1 MALMEVNFF
10 SKALMRP
17 VTMNVILPA
26 DKVFFGEET
35 EEENKPFKTLYLLH
49 GVMGNYT
56 DWVTG
61 TCIKRWAE
69 EKNLAVVMPS
79 GANMF
84 YMDHPNANENYSE
97 FIGKELVKITR
108 RMFPLSHKKEDTFIA
123 GLSMGGY
130 GAIRNGL
137 KYHDTFGYIAGLSS
151 AVILEK
157 MGTADDSSPM
167 FFEKKS
173 FLESVFGDLSRI
185 KDCEI
190 NPEWIAENMK
200 KDGIPFPHMYL
211 ACGLDGEA
219 MDYLVNKF
227 NEENTDGITVEAVY
241 QGEYDDTINKLKSA
255 QIGNMGADLV
265 QIYDIGTRFMID
277 SGWVIPMQELINAD
291 GYDISQ
297 IEPNIAAY
305 YTVNNELY
313 SMPFNSSTPILYY
326 NKDMFEKAGITE
338 VPTSLEG
345 ILAIGDDLKTKGGAG
360 EPLALS
366 IYGWYFE
373 QWLCKQGLS
382 YADNG
387 NGRDAAATAVE
398 FDSNGGA
405 LNILNEWKA
414 LNDADV
420 APNVGRDGSD
430 TATTDFTSGKAA
442 ITLGSTASLKQIL
455 QDVNGS
461 FEVGTAYFPT
471 IKDGDEGGVSI
482 GGASLW
488 ALNNNDD
495 MKAAATW
502 KFIKFLISPESQ
514 AYWNAETGYFPVTRA
529 ADEEQTFKDNVA
541 QYPQFQTAIDQLHD
555 SKPQYAGALLSVFPE
570 ARQIVETEIEN
581 MINGNET
588 PEKAVESM
596 ASQINSSIEDYNLV
610 NE

>member
-1 MALMEVNFF
+1 MKKKVIASILAASMAAMALTGCGGGKTTSEAQGATTDETTA
-10 SKALMRP
+10 STEAGS
-17 VTMNVILPA
+17 TA
-26 DKVFFGEET
+26 DGAEAPDLNQDTK
-35 EEENKPFKTLYLLH
+35 
-49 GVMGNYT
+49 
-56 DWVTG
+56 G
-61 TCIKRWAE
+61 TT
-69 EKNLAVVMPS
+69 
-79 GANMF
+79 
-84 YMDHPNANENYSE
+84 
-97 FIGKELVKITR
+97 IT
-108 RMFPLSHKKEDTFIA
+108 FWH
-123 GLSMGGY
+123 SMGGV
-130 GAIRNGL
+130 N
-137 KYHDTFGYIAGLSS
+137 
-151 AVILEK
+151 
-157 MGTADDSSPM
+157 
-167 FFEKKS
+167 
-173 FLESVFGDLSRI
+173 
-185 KDCEI
+185 
-190 NPEWIAENMK
+190 
-200 KDGIPFPHMYL
+200 
-211 ACGLDGEA
+211 GEA

-420 APNVGRDGSD
+420 APNVGRAGSD

-488 ALNNNDD
+488 ALNNNDNV
-495 MKAAATW
+495 KAAATW

-514 AYWNAETGYFPVTRA
+514 AYWNAETGYFPVTTA
-529 ADEEQTFKDNVA
+529 AYEEQTFKDNVA

-596 ASQINSSIEDYNLV
+596 ASQIHSSIEDYNLV

>member
-1 MALMEVNFF
+1 MKKKVIASILAASMAAMALTGCGGGKTTSEAQGATTDETTA
-10 SKALMRP
+10 STEAGS
-17 VTMNVILPA
+17 TA
-26 DKVFFGEET
+26 DGAEAPDLNQDMK
-35 EEENKPFKTLYLLH
+35 
-49 GVMGNYT
+49 
-56 DWVTG
+56 G
-61 TCIKRWAE
+61 TT
-69 EKNLAVVMPS
+69 
-79 GANMF
+79 
-84 YMDHPNANENYSE
+84 
-97 FIGKELVKITR
+97 IT
-108 RMFPLSHKKEDTFIA
+108 FWH
-123 GLSMGGY
+123 SMGGV
-130 GAIRNGL
+130 N
-137 KYHDTFGYIAGLSS
+137 
-151 AVILEK
+151 
-157 MGTADDSSPM
+157 
-167 FFEKKS
+167 
-173 FLESVFGDLSRI
+173 
-185 KDCEI
+185 
-190 NPEWIAENMK
+190 
-200 KDGIPFPHMYL
+200 
-211 ACGLDGEA
+211 GEA
-219 MDYLVNKF
+219 MGYLVNKF

-405 LNILNEWKA
+405 LNILIEWKA

-420 APNVGRDGSD
+420 APNVGRAGSD

-495 MKAAATW
+495 AKAAATW

-514 AYWNAETGYFPVTRA
+514 AYWNAETGYFPVTTA